1 MKQSHSKLPKNEP
14 ENMKNPFLNY
24 DNILIFDHS
33 KNPIFFIKKNK
44 DWRSRTLANSLPP
57 YVQ

>member
-33 KNPIFFIKKNK
+33 KNPIFFNKKN
-44 DWRSRTLANSLPP
+44 RLE
-57 YVQ
+57 VQNTC

>member
-33 KNPIFFIKKNK
+33 KNPIFFIKKI
-44 DWRSRTLANSLPP
+44 DWRSRTLANSLTP